1 MSELARK
8 RNNSVKKTE
17 LKFNRGQKRIC
28 ISVEQDDYQAVI
40 EDSAAFRTMLD
51 KHIIAYPATFPP
63 DITQGYKLNGWVVES
78 KKIPDVRMRRICLH
92 ALDNEEKN
100 KFITSLPPS

>member
-1 MSELARK
+1 MSEVARK
-8 RNNSVKKTE
+8 RNNSAKKTE

-28 ISVEQDDYQAVI
+28 ISVEQDNYQAVI
-40 EDSAAFRTMLD
+40 EDNAAFRAMLD
-51 KHIIAYPATFPP
+51 QHIIAYPAIFPP

-92 ALDNEEKN
+92 TLDNEKKN
-100 KFITSLPPS
+100 KFITSPPPS